1 MAAGGSRQRAKTEA
15 ERARL
20 YAARTQWHAR
30 QVSRRRRDT
39 VIAVVAGA
47 VVVIGAVVS
56 QTLHA
61 QVVAPQPSP
70 SPSAPVSE
78 TPAPET
84 PTPTLTNPPLDSPAP
99 VPTQTPD
106 E

>member
-1 MAAGGSRQRAKTEA
+1 MAARGSRQRAKTEA

-20 YAARTQWHAR
+20 YAARAKWHETQ
-30 QVSRRRRDT
+30 VRRRHRDT
-39 VIAVVAGA
+39 MIAVIAGA
-47 VVVIGAVVS
+47 LVVIGAVVS

-61 QVVAPQPSP
+61 QITAPAPSP
-70 SPSAPVSE
+70 SPSAPASD

-84 PTPTLTNPPLDSPAP
+84 PTPTLTNPPLDSPTP
-99 VPTQTPD
+99 VPTQTPG